1 MRLQLNTCS
10 EEDDRTGDV
19 CEIAGRNI
27 ISIPDQEVVRALLT
41 LRRIKIA
48 RSMGASEEDLA
59 RIAYSYRPYKLE
71 SPPGGYAMYY
81 DDCEYDCDC
90 TVAKIYIAKDWR
102 PSDEP
107 FYVKLEFNVD
117 FCELIYNDDDE
128 ATNIG
133 EYDTIDPISF
143 DITKALSKLGTK
155 LVSKGLRGSSAIVF
169 TVTQHDNTGN
179 NDSEATET

>member
-1 MRLQLNTCS
+1 
-10 EEDDRTGDV
+10 
-19 CEIAGRNI
+19 
-27 ISIPDQEVVRALLT
+27 
-41 LRRIKIA
+41 
-48 RSMGASEEDLA
+48 MGASEEDLA
-59 RIAYSYRPYKLE
+59 RIAWSYRPYKIE
-71 SPPGGYAMYY
+71 SPPRGYALYY

-133 EYDTIDPISF
+133 EYDTRDQISF
-143 DITKALSKLGTK
+143 DITESLSKLGTK
-155 LVSKGLRGSSAIVF
+155 LVSKGFRGSSAMVF
-169 TVTQHDNTGN
+169 KVTQHDNTCN